1 MKLNSPFLGVVLS
14 AWLFS
19 CTGNNNSG
27 SKQSGSE
34 IAINNQLEKL
44 LADTLPVKK
53 RQHAEK
59 AIQLSR
65 LGGNTTLLYKSIL
78 YKMDYVISGS
88 DPDSVPIYLDRL
100 LEMAPKTEK
109 PNAFTAYILRRKAE
123 RSYELKHYQE
133 SFAFYNESKELLEK
147 EHDSQGIGYNLLKMA
162 HIQQIF
168 NDYSGSEETL
178 TEALV
183 FLEKSKDADYLREAN
198 NMLGIAYM
206 GLKDYNQA
214 IKYYNLAKKITDN
227 PISQKIIENNI
238 ALCYLEEKKY
248 DQAIPMFKTLYA
260 VDIVK
265 KDTLTL
271 AKVADNLGVSEFR
284 KDGISGRELMEE
296 ALAIRTRQA
305 DKKGM
310 VYSYLNLADFHAR
323 KNPALTADYAQK
335 AHKMAT
341 EIGAMDHRL
350 QALQLLATYGAKRYN
365 QEYFRLND
373 SVDDFRQ
380 RFKNH
385 FAKMRFDTEKE
396 RRKSLEDKI
405 TAEASRAKERIRN
418 LIIGFILIGF
428 IVSIIVMYFMDKKKH
443 KREKQQQKQE
453 DEYRTEIRIAKKL
466 HDELAND
473 VFNTMTFAEIR
484 DLATPGNKE
493 ILLDN
498 LDKIYAQTRNISKEN
513 NNIDTGEKYLGNLKE
528 MLSGYGS
535 DTINIIL
542 KEIESIDWVE
552 IESSKKIVVHRVLQ
566 ELLVNMKKHSRASL
580 VLISFKKIDKKIQI
594 NYSDNGV
601 GMGTDE
607 HLRKNG
613 LQNVENRI
621 QSINGTITFDPTP
634 EKGLKVNFAFNC

>member
-1 MKLNSPFLGVVLS
+1 MKLNSPFLCLVLS
-14 AWLFS
+14 VLLFS
-19 CTGNNNSG
+19 CTGNNSSSNKES
-27 SKQSGSE
+27 SSE
-34 IAINNQLEKL
+34 TAINNELNKL
-44 LADTLPVKK
+44 LADTLPADK
-53 RQHAEK
+53 REDVEK
-59 AIQLSR
+59 QLSR
-65 LGGNTTLLYKSIL
+65 QSSNATLPYKSVL
-78 YKMDYVISGS
+78 HKMDSVIAVS
-88 DPDSVPIYLDRL
+88 DPDSIPVYWDRFL
-100 LEMAPKTEK
+100 KMAPMTEK
-109 PNAFTAYILRRKAE
+109 QYAFTAYILRRKAE
-123 RSYELKHYQE
+123 HAYALKHYQQ
-133 SFAFYNESKELLEK
+133 SFTFYNQSKEVFEK
-147 EHDSQGIGYNLLKMA
+147 EHDSLKIGYNLVKMA
-162 HIQQIF
+162 QIQQIF

-178 TEALV
+178 TDALV
-183 FLEKSKDADYLREAN
+183 FLEKSKEANEYIREAI
-198 NMLGIAYM
+198 NMLGIAYT

-214 IKYYNLAKKITDN
+214 IKYYSQAKKITDH

-248 DQAIPMFKTLYA
+248 DQAIAMFKTLYA
-260 VDIVK
+260 TDIVK

-271 AKVADNLGVSEFR
+271 AKVADNLGISKFR
-284 KDGISGRELMEE
+284 KDGSSGRELMEE
-296 ALAIRTRQA
+296 ALEIRTGQA

-310 VYSYLNLADFHAR
+310 VYSYLNLADFYAS

-335 AHKMAT
+335 AHAMAT
-341 EIGAMDHRL
+341 EIGAIDRRL
-350 QALQLLATYGAKRYN
+350 QALQLLATYGDKRYN

-380 RFKNH
+380 RIKNH

-396 RRKSLEDKI
+396 RRKSLAKEV
-405 TAEASRAKERIRN
+405 SQAKERIRN
-418 LIIGFILIGF
+418 LIIGFILVGLI
-428 IVSIIVMYFMDKKKH
+428 ISIIVVYFMDRKKH

-513 NNIDTGEKYLGNLKE
+513 NNIDTGERYLDNLKE

-535 DTINIIL
+535 DAINIII
-542 KEIESIDWVE
+542 KEIEGIDWLE

-566 ELLVNMKKHSRASL
+566 ELLVNMKKHSKASV
-580 VLISFKKIDKKIQI
+580 VLISFKKVDKKIQI